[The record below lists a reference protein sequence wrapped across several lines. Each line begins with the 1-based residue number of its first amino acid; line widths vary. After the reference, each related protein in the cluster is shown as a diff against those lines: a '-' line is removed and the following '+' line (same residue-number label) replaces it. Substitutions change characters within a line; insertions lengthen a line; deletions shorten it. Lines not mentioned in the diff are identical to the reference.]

1 MSRRSWH
8 TAALAAVVAVLGLYI
23 YFKPARAPT
32 DYPLSSL
39 KPQEIKSIRVER
51 PGDTAPLLIERRQ
64 DGWYVASPFAARA
77 DALRAHQLLAIAE
90 AKSLHRMPATD
101 LGRFE
106 LDRPVAW
113 VTLAGQ
119 TFSFG
124 LVNAVTREQYVLSG
138 DFVYTLHPRYGAS
151 LPVRATDAANRQLF
165 AADETPVRIELADF
179 TVESRDG
186 RWRLTPGAGSLS
198 QDDLARWVDE
208 WHLASALRVEPWT
221 GKRPFAE
228 ARVRLKSGGNVT
240 LGVVARQPEL
250 VLVRADEKMQYH
262 LRAEAAK
269 RLFSPPTA
277 GARSEP
283 AGKK

>member
-1 MSRRSWH
+1 MNRKSWR
-8 TAALAAVVAVLGLYI
+8 TAILAAVVAVLGLYV

-32 DYPLSSL
+32 EYTLSPL
-39 KPQEIKSIRVER
+39 KAQDIKSIRVER

-77 DALRAHQLLAIAE
+77 DALRAHQVLAIAE
-90 AKSLHRMPATD
+90 AKSLHRLPATD

-151 LPVRATDAANRQLF
+151 LPARAADAVNRQLF
-165 AADETPVRIELADF
+165 AADETPVRFELGDF
-179 TVESRDG
+179 TVEQRDG
-186 RWRLTPGAGSLS
+186 KWRLMPGAGALS

-208 WHLASALRVEPWT
+208 WHLASALRVEPWA
-221 GKRPFAE
+221 GRKPVAE
-228 ARVRLKSGGNVT
+228 VRVRLKSGGSVT

-250 VLVRADEKMQYH
+250 VLVRIDEKMQYH

-269 RLFSPPTA
+269 RLFSPPSVP
-277 GARSEP
+277 RDEP
-283 AGKK
+283 PRKK